1 MLKGIL
7 SISGQPGLFKM
18 VTEAKNSI
26 IVESLLTGKR
36 IPAYSTSK
44 ISALAD
50 ISVFSATGEIQLKEL
65 FKQIQENGKTIN
77 PMASANEIKA
87 FFEEILPEYDKE
99 RVYVSD
105 MKKIFQWYQL
115 LSDLNLLTEIEEVKR
130 LGYDYQRKTM
140 CTVRMGRKF
149 LPGYKTY
156 SLGKLCSELGISIN
170 GRHRAAGD
178 ALATVSLFEMILARK
193 AQKEAK
199 QPNTQLRLF

>member
-44 ISALAD
+44 ISALSD
-50 ISVFSATGEIQLKEL
+50 ISVFTQTGEIQLKEL
-65 FKQIQENGKTIN
+65 FKKIQESGKVIS
-77 PMASANEIKA
+77 PKASVNEIKI
-87 FFEEILPEYDKE
+87 FFSEILPEYDQD

-115 LSDLNLLTEIEEVKR
+115 LNDLNLLIDSGEDENTEEKVAE
-130 LGYDYQRKTM
+130 
-140 CTVRMGRKF
+140 
-149 LPGYKTY
+149 
-156 SLGKLCSELGISIN
+156 
-170 GRHRAAGD
+170 
-178 ALATVSLFEMILARK
+178 
-193 AQKEAK
+193 
-199 QPNTQLRLF
+199 

>member
-44 ISALAD
+44 ISALSD
-50 ISVFSATGEIQLKEL
+50 ISVFTQTGEIQLKEL
-65 FKQIQENGKTIN
+65 FEKIQTNGKVISAK
-77 PMASANEIKA
+77 ASTNELKA
-87 FFEEILPEYDKE
+87 LFEEVLPDYDQD

-115 LSDLNLLTEIEEVKR
+115 LSELNLLIEPVEEEKPVEKIA
-130 LGYDYQRKTM
+130 
-140 CTVRMGRKF
+140 
-149 LPGYKTY
+149 
-156 SLGKLCSELGISIN
+156 E
-170 GRHRAAGD
+170 
-178 ALATVSLFEMILARK
+178 
-193 AQKEAK
+193 
-199 QPNTQLRLF
+199 